1 MQSLDMGINPN
12 SNKLTIKYENNWGN
26 LIEHLMTVRNC

>member
-12 SNKLTIKYENNWGN
+12 SNKLTIKYKNNQRN
-26 LIEHLMTVRNC
+26 LIEHLMTLRNC